1 MADVMKGWTLSEQ
14 GRVQEGVDRM
24 RKGLAS
30 LEASATALVRPY
42 YLSLLAEAL
51 FKLGQLDEAWTLLE
65 EATTMVS
72 DDGERFYEAEL
83 YRLKGELLLRKDK
96 RAEAEQCLK
105 RSLEIAVAQKAK
117 SLEIRTRQSFDM
129 LQQTEPRGRDRDW
142 LV

>member
-1 MADVMKGWTLSEQ
+1 
-14 GRVQEGVDRM
+14 M

-51 FKLGQLDEAWTLLE
+51 FKLGQLDEAWSLLE

-72 DDGERFYEAEL
+72 DNGERFYEAEL
-83 YRLKGELLLRKDK
+83 YRLKGELLLRKNK

-129 LQQTEPRGRDRDW
+129 LQQTGPRGRDRDW